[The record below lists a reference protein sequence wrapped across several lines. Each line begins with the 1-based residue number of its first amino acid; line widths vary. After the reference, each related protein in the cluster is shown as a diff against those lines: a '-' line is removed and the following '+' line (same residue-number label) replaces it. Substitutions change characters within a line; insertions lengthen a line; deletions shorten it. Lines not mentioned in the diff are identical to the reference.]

1 LREQIG
7 NMKMDSHRI
16 PSWQDLC
23 QLPLRAIVAC
33 AVRHARRVQPLLQSN
48 GGLHDT
54 QFQMVDDHLEAVECF
69 CRAEPVSGADFI
81 AADQAVRE
89 SCAEAGERAFF
100 AAKTVTGTFRAVRHA
115 MDTGA
120 WSAEE
125 GGTGVVPPDPLAESP
140 MPLRA
145 TEIDDD
151 TADALVAILAA
162 RAARSAEVPWDAEEV
177 AHVVAQA
184 VADAHSAASA
194 AGGQDVPYNPA
205 DDFQRLATLAL
216 GAFPALGKPIDP
228 SDRGPLGKL
237 WSGTSPPWCI
247 RQRKLW

>member
-1 LREQIG
+1 
-7 NMKMDSHRI
+7 MDSHRL

-23 QLPLRAIVAC
+23 QLPLRAIVAY
-33 AVRHARRVQPLLQSN
+33 AVRHARRVQPLLKST
-48 GGLHDT
+48 GGLQDS

-69 CRAEPVSGADFI
+69 CRAEPVSGADLI

-89 SCAEAGERAFF
+89 ASAEAGERAFF

-115 MDTGA
+115 MEAGA
-120 WSAEE
+120 WPAEE
-125 GGTGVVPPDPLAESP
+125 EDTGVVPWDPVAEPPTS
-140 MPLRA
+140 LDA
-145 TEIDDD
+145 TDIDED
-151 TADALVAILAA
+151 TAAALAAILAA

-184 VADAHSAASA
+184 VADAQSAASA
-194 AGGQDVPYNPA
+194 AGGEDIPYNPA
-205 DDFQRLATLAL
+205 NDFQRLASLAL
-216 GAFPALGKPIDP
+216 GAFPTLGKPIDP
-228 SDRGPLGKL
+228 SDRGPLGTL